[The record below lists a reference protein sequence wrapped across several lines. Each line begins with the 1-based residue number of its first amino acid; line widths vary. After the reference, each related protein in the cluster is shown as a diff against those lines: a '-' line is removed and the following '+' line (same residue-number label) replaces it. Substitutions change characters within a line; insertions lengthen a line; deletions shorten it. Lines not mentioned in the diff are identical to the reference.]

1 LCIIVNQQNINPSTY
16 NTTTDIKV
24 ATSNADTIQLQ
35 RMLENDL
42 QDDPSFMSPNASSSR
57 DISVATAASM
67 GYQKELNNSMM
78 KPIAFR
84 QSSRPGILTKEMFLH
99 YIHNPL
105 EYDQYGLLPIH
116 KICAQFPDQSKL
128 ILTMIRSNPDTA
140 SASVRLHHKV
150 RHSSGDQTKRID
162 LVDSTYCYINQM
174 IGGVRNPSF
183 CFQPGQCPLH
193 IAVANKASAAVIKVL
208 LMAAP
213 YVLEVRDKNGMTP
226 LMLIL
231 RFYQSL
237 YDAEVEDK
245 ILILLSHSP
254 QTIFISDLRSNS
266 PLHYACMAAY
276 GKNGGFSLDLV
287 KYITQL
293 NPNAVN
299 ERNFDGLTPLA
310 LAQRQGNKVDDEV
323 IAYLQSVAY
332 RDEDIEDAPDI

>member
-1 LCIIVNQQNINPSTY
+1 MM
-16 NTTTDIKV
+16 
-24 ATSNADTIQLQ
+24 QLQ

-42 QDDPSFMSPNASSSR
+42 QDDPSFTPQNAASTK
-57 DISVATAASM
+57 DITEPTAASM
-67 GYQKELNNSMM
+67 GYQKELDNSMRQ
-78 KPIAFR
+78 PIAFR
-84 QSSRPGILTKEMFLH
+84 QSSRPGILTKEMFLF
-99 YIHNPL
+99 YIQNAL
-105 EYDQYGLLPIH
+105 QFDSYGLLPIH

-140 SASVRLHHKV
+140 SASVRLH
-150 RHSSGDQTKRID
+150 RNMQNSSGDQMKRID

-183 CFQPGQCPLH
+183 CFQLGQCPLH

-208 LMAAP
+208 IMAAP
-213 YVLEVRDKNGMTP
+213 HVLDVRDKNGMTP
-226 LMLIL
+226 LMLML

-237 YDAEVEDK
+237 YDDELEEK

-254 QTIFISDLRSNS
+254 QAIYLSDFRSNS

-276 GKNGGFSLDLV
+276 GKNGGFSLNLV
-287 KYITQL
+287 KYITDL
-293 NPNAVN
+293 NPSAVN

-310 LAQRQGNKVDDEV
+310 LAQRQGNKVNDEV

-332 RDEDIEDAPDI
+332 REEEVEDAPDV